1 MRLTTKITLIFLTF
15 WIFLLGGFFLTYD
28 RVVKPA
34 IHEFERNSA
43 IEKLE
48 RFNKSLSYEM
58 KSFHKFCAD
67 YAWWDDTWKY
77 VKERNEDFIKSNFS
91 KETFIENQFNLVI
104 IVNNEG
110 RVLFGS
116 WFDLEQETTKPPPV
130 ELSSTLWALTH
141 PLLKFSDIKE
151 GKVGFWKTTYG
162 ILMVSSHKIL
172 PSKGEG
178 TPVGTLIFGKLITSK
193 FWEELSDYTLLRLV
207 VIDYSEKEKHLK
219 NNPTES
225 EFPLFLYESNTQ
237 INVYQIIYDLYNKP
251 LLIVKIVHPLN
262 VLKAG
267 RLMETRATVY
277 FLMIIGVGLII
288 MWLTVQRNIVLP
300 IKELTRHI
308 QNSAYQTVISPYP
321 TPDRNDEIAL
331 LIFHFNRMAHKINK
345 LVEETQEW
353 NKLLEERERYFR
365 TLLNVVPCGI
375 VELNENGEIET
386 ANDTF
391 KELFNKVDDMQDYKG
406 MLLCEI
412 IKSQQIA
419 NFLSNSEEESL
430 ETEEKIED
438 DLGVRYIHYKFKKIE
453 RDGKKHYIVLI
464 WDVTDFKEIQEKLES
479 QKRLALLG
487 EASAGLAHE
496 LRNMVSAVQSG
507 FNLLLDEGNIDKKFL
522 IIEELKSSIFRL
534 EDTLRKLLDFTK
546 SYKLE
551 KKKILVGEII
561 REQFQNCMNL
571 VKEATNFEIVVNGEC
586 EVYADPGLL
595 SRAFFNIL
603 KNSIEAMP
611 EGGKIEVSISS
622 NKEFVEISV
631 KDNGRGIEPNLIEN
645 VGRPFFTTKSKGTG
659 LGVAIVNKIIGS
671 HNGRVN
677 IQSEVNKGTKVTI
690 TLPKSEV

>member
-34 IHEFERNSA
+34 IQEFEKNSA
-43 IEKLE
+43 KEKLE

-178 TPVGTLIFGKLITSK
+178 TPIGTLIFGKLITSK

-237 INVYQIIYDLYNKP
+237 MNVYQIIYDLYNKP

-300 IKELTRHI
+300 IRELTRHI

-507 FNLLLDEGNIDKKFL
+507 FNLLLDEGNIDKKSL